1 VASTRRTPP
10 PPLEGNDRLITA
22 VITAGWAVALV
33 VVLIVRS
40 SLPADERWWVWTCVT
55 GLVLGFFGLW
65 YVPHLQRRRDETAA
79 RRAGRTQPSRIGPEE
94 AGPQDSLE
102 KDSKTVSSSD
112 TPGSS
117 TKS

>member
-1 VASTRRTPP
+1 VVASSRRTPP

-40 SLPADERWWVWTCVT
+40 SLAAGERWWVWTCVA

-65 YVPHLQRRRDETAA
+65 YAPHLQRRRAEASA
-79 RRAGRTQPSRIGPEE
+79 RRETRARQNETR
-94 AGPQDSLE
+94 SLR
-102 KDSKTVSSSD
+102 D
-112 TPGSS
+112 
-117 TKS
+117 